1 MPNHYP
7 HDYAKSHLKDARHE
21 CNGNEKPP
29 QKPATVFS
37 LNTEA
42 PRFPHPTASDDRHG
56 FIHFLKIPL
65 TLFPPL
71 AHPVGF
77 LSNIKRWSLFHLHKI
92 HFSVRIPPF
101 WVGGLFISSPL
112 CTKVGVGRGRYRP
125 QRKGSR
131 EMFSLASNL
140 NK

>member
-21 CNGNEKPP
+21 CNAHEKHPKDRYCIFP
-29 QKPATVFS
+29 QHGGPKVPLHS
-37 LNTEA
+37 
-42 PRFPHPTASDDRHG
+42 TASDDGHG
-56 FIHFLKIPL
+56 FLHFLKIPL

-71 AHPVGF
+71 AYLVRS
-77 LSNIKRWSLFHLHKI
+77 LRDVKRSPIFRLHKH
-92 HFSVRIPPF
+92 HFSVRISPF
-101 WVGGLFISSPL
+101 CVGGLFISSPL
-112 CTKVGVGRGRYRP
+112 RTKVGVGRGRYRH